1 LWANLTLSSR
11 QFKKASKHVQL
22 KVGHM
27 NVQLFDGPTV
37 LGSWLVAHM
46 SSWEYS
52 AKHQDFIL
60 HIKPGGKDWGSADKG
75 AKAQGGFDAP
85 EHLLSIILVLTS
97 FHMILLV

>member
-1 LWANLTLSSR
+1 MWPRLTPLSL
-11 QFKKASKHVQL
+11 QFKKASKQVQL

-52 AKHQDFIL
+52 AKHQHFVLRIE
-60 HIKPGGKDWGSADKG
+60 PGGKD
-75 AKAQGGFDAP
+75 AKRKK
-85 EHLLSIILVLTS
+85 EEVYS
-97 FHMILLV
+97 FGCGRGC